1 MFLFL
6 AKHHTDDTVA
16 AKSKVDRCSRF
27 QHSLWHHSVFF
38 CPPLG
43 EILRRLLISDHNL
56 VSANVPWAVL
66 MSSHSRKKCGD
77 TVDNGSPSSNLHYV
91 PMTTEPSTHL
101 ALPSTHIYS
110 WAVCRSEWMCQ
121 LKWGSFTVHGNSSP
135 CMVFFFPLCTL
146 IHSVHQ
152 VQVQWMP
159 TRYNLSDRLPWVTHR
174 RE

>member
-1 MFLFL
+1 MFLSL

-16 AKSKVDRCSRF
+16 AKQRLIDVPGSSTVYGITAF
-27 QHSLWHHSVFF
+27 FSVL
-38 CPPLG
+38 PQG

-56 VSANVPWAVL
+56 VSANIPWAVL

-110 WAVCRSEWMCQ
+110 WAVFRSE
-121 LKWGSFTVHGNSSP
+121 
-135 CMVFFFPLCTL
+135 
-146 IHSVHQ
+146 
-152 VQVQWMP
+152 
-159 TRYNLSDRLPWVTHR
+159 
-174 RE
+174 